1 MEVIKAAKRDT
12 NVKARRLR
20 REGYVTGNICGR
32 EIEGSVPVQ
41 MEQKEANHLMKTCS
55 KGSRIMLDVDGESH
69 NVLIKDIHFNALDNV
84 VEEIEFQ
91 ALVKDQKVQSVAEV
105 VLEHKEK
112 VEEGVLEELLEEIE
126 YRALP
131 EDLVEKVLID
141 VEDMKVGDVIRV
153 KDLDIAKNE
162 KVDVLTDPEA
172 QVVAVSAVKK
182 AAAEEEEAAEGE
194 AAE

>member
-1 MEVIKAAKRDT
+1 
-12 NVKARRLR
+12 
-20 REGYVTGNICGR
+20 
-32 EIEGSVPVQ
+32 
-41 MEQKEANHLMKTCS
+41 
-55 KGSRIMLDVDGESH
+55 MLDVDGESH

-91 ALVKDQKVQSVAEV
+91 ALVKNQKVQSVAEV

-131 EDLVEKVLID
+131 EDLVEKVVID
-141 VEDMKVGDVIRV
+141 VADMKVGDVIRV
-153 KDLDIAKNE
+153 KDLDIAKNAR
-162 KVDVLTDPEA
+162 VDVLTDPEA

>member
-41 MEQKEANHLMKTCS
+41 MEQKEANHLMKACS

>member
-1 MEVIKAAKRDT
+1 M
-12 NVKARRLR
+12 
-20 REGYVTGNICGR
+20 
-32 EIEGSVPVQ
+32 PVQ
-41 MEQKEANHLMKTCS
+41 MEQKEANHMMKTCS